1 MVERCQRLMNKVNKN
16 FDGLTK
22 NQTLILNSLKQAR
35 QPLGAYT
42 LLENLQS
49 KGIKAPLQ
57 VYRALAQLADKGL
70 VHKIESLNSWTLCC
84 VTKHVESPIF
94 AICKDCGEVREH
106 LDEKIFKRLSN
117 IQINDGFRPDHA
129 VLEIYGKCSNC
140 V

>member
-1 MVERCQRLMNKVNKN
+1 MKKVNKN

-22 NQTLILNSLKQAR
+22 NQTLVLDCLKLAR
-35 QPLGAYT
+35 QPVGAYT
-42 LLENLQS
+42 LLEKLQC

-84 VTKHVESPIF
+84 ETKHVASPIF
-94 AICKDCGEVREH
+94 AICKDCGIVREH

-117 IQINDGFRPDHA
+117 IPINDGFRPDHA

-140 V
+140 L

>member
-1 MVERCQRLMNKVNKN
+1 MKNLNKN
-16 FDGLTK
+16 FDDLTK
-22 NQTLILNSLKQAR
+22 NQALILDCLKQAQ

-42 LLENLQS
+42 LLEKLQS
-49 KGIKAPLQ
+49 KGIRAPLQ

-84 VTKHVESPIF
+84 ETKHAESPIF
-94 AICKDCGEVREH
+94 AICKDCGDVREH

-117 IQINDGFRPDHA
+117 IPINDGFRPDHA